1 MHRLLQRQLKR
12 YIGSTDLP
20 QEWQAFL
27 SAIDAAYQQTDDDR
41 ALLERSLELTSQE
54 LLDRNE
60 QLRQRRE
67 ELEKMVQERTAE
79 LEYRTIQLQTA
90 AEVAR
95 DATTVRNLD
104 ELLNRTVVL
113 VRERF
118 GFYHT
123 AIYLADDRNR
133 FALLMA
139 ATGKAGQQ
147 MLAGEFKHKL
157 DESNLVG
164 RVIQTGEAYLNL
176 EMDDT
181 TEGPSTPLLPETQ
194 SELILPLRVAD
205 KVIGVL
211 DAHSREANA
220 FNPEIRSVLQ
230 ILADQ
235 LATAISNTRQL
246 TETEQTLRQ
255 LEIATG
261 QYTKEA
267 WHDVSQ
273 RNKGAQGY
281 RYRGVG
287 VEPLGDTDYENS
299 SEPALEPHGTQ
310 LSVPIRLREQIIGN
324 LSLHV
329 ERDEM
334 LPETTTLAESVA
346 ERMALALESARLL
359 EDSQRRAEQ
368 ERLIARITTRM
379 RESLEVDRVLGTAI
393 QEISQA
399 FGDAA
404 IEIQLDPDTIHDS

>member
-20 QEWQAFL
+20 QAWQAFIN
-27 SAIDAAYQQTDDDR
+27 AIDAAYQQTDDDR

-95 DATTVRNLD
+95 DATTVRNLND
-104 ELLNRTVVL
+104 LLNHTVVL

-133 FALLMA
+133 FAVLMA

-164 RVIQTGEAYLNL
+164 RVIQSGEAYLNL
-176 EMDDT
+176 ALDDT
-181 TEGPSTPLLPETQ
+181 TAGPSTPLLPETQ

-205 KVIGVL
+205 KVIGVI
-211 DAHSREANA
+211 DAHSRAANA
-220 FNPEIRSVLQ
+220 FNTEIRSVLQ

-246 TETEQTLRQ
+246 TETKQTLRQ

-261 QYTKEA
+261 QYTQEA
-267 WHDVSQ
+267 WLNVVQ
-273 RNKGAQGY
+273 RNKGSIGY
-281 RYRGVG
+281 RYRGMG
-287 VEPLGDTDYENS
+287 IEPLHNAVDETPS
-299 SEPALEPHGTQ
+299 PPVLEQPGTQ
-310 LSVPIRLREQIIGN
+310 LSVPIHLRERIIGN
-324 LSLHV
+324 IHLHV

-334 LPETTTLAESVA
+334 LPETTILAESVA

-379 RESLEVDRVLGTAI
+379 RESLEVDRVLETAM
-393 QEISQA
+393 QEISRA

-404 IEIQLDPDTIHDS
+404 IEIQLDPDTVHDS

>member
-1 MHRLLQRQLKR
+1 MHRLLQRQLR
-12 YIGSTDLP
+12 HYIGSTDLP
-20 QEWQAFL
+20 QEWQAFIN
-27 SAIDAAYQQTDDDR
+27 AIDAAYQQTDDDR

-95 DATTVRNLD
+95 DATTVRNLND
-104 ELLNRTVVL
+104 LLNHTVVL

-133 FALLMA
+133 FAVLMA

-147 MLAGEFKHKL
+147 MLAGEFKQKL

-164 RVIQTGEAYLNL
+164 RVIQSGEAYLNL
-176 EMDDT
+176 ALDDT
-181 TEGPSTPLLPETQ
+181 TAGPSTPLLPETQ

-205 KVIGVL
+205 KVIGVI
-211 DAHSREANA
+211 DAHSRAANA
-220 FNPEIRSVLQ
+220 FNTEIRSVLQ

-246 TETEQTLRQ
+246 TETKQTLRQ

-261 QYTKEA
+261 QYTQEA
-267 WHDVSQ
+267 WLNVVQ
-273 RNKGAQGY
+273 RNKGSIGY
-281 RYRGVG
+281 RYRGMG
-287 VEPLGDTDYENS
+287 IEPLHNAVDETPS
-299 SEPALEPHGTQ
+299 PPVLEQQGTQ
-310 LSVPIRLREQIIGN
+310 LSVPIHLRERIIGN
-324 LSLHV
+324 IHLHV

-334 LPETTTLAESVA
+334 LPETTILAESVA

-379 RESLEVDRVLGTAI
+379 RESLEVDRVLETAM
-393 QEISQA
+393 QEISRA

-404 IEIQLDPDTIHDS
+404 IEIQLDPDAVHDS